1 MHIKKILLAIS
12 VGASLSFLTTSC
24 AYRAD
29 LVQGNYVEQDLVN
42 QISAGMS
49 TEQVRYVLG
58 SPMLIDPYDKSRWY
72 YINFYREGW
81 SSPDIKRLVLVFNG
95 NTLVDMAGDY
105 KKPVTFNQLN
115 NALNK
120 TSEDIEIPN
129 E

>member
-1 MHIKKILLAIS
+1 MQIKKLLLAIS
-12 VGASLSFLTTSC
+12 VFTSVSLLTSSC

-42 QISAGMS
+42 QLSVGMS
-49 TEQVRYVLG
+49 SEQVRYVLG

-81 SSPDIKRLVLVFNG
+81 SSPDVKRLVLVFNG
-95 NTLVDMAGDY
+95 TTLVDMGGDY
-105 KKPVTFNQLN
+105 KKPDSFNQIN
-115 NALNK
+115 NALNR
-120 TSEDIEIPN
+120 TTEYIELPK